1 MECVEC
7 RNTGVTK
14 RGVCPKCPAG
24 QRFLE
29 RSDGGI
35 RVAFDPEFAR
45 RFTHPQRRDPNAKA
59 AREALERGEHP
70 AKLSPE
76 VRAEYDRAREALG
89 LVEQGADADREADPG
104 RPRPRHVADELELPP
119 PSGGRLLRQVEAA
132 ELELLRENVELRR
145 QMEAMRA
152 QLEQLL
158 LKAKTEPEPGQGQ

>member
-24 QRFLE
+24 VRFLE

-35 RVAFDPEFAR
+35 RVALDPEFAR

-70 AKLSPE
+70 ATLSPE

-104 RPRPRHVADELELPP
+104 RPRPRHVA
-119 PSGGRLLRQVEAA
+119 A

-145 QMEAMRA
+145 QMEAQRA